1 MIRNKESNMK
11 VAIIGDIHG
20 CHKEL
25 VQLLDK
31 LPADIEKIYSVG
43 DLIDRGPESKAV
55 VQECIDRG
63 IICVRGNHEDMFLDF
78 LNGTKKY
85 SEGIFVMNG
94 GDITI
99 RNYGGESFEIK
110 GIYGNSQHNSN
121 CEIPDEHFNFMNDM
135 PYFIETDDFILTH
148 GGVPVWLGEEF
159 RDNEPLSENEIM
171 WNRGKTSSKLGKIQI
186 SGHTPVQE
194 PHLVKGAANIDT
206 GCFFGNK
213 LSALI
218 LPDME
223 VISVK
228 GHNSK

>member
-1 MIRNKESNMK
+1 MK

-25 VQLLDK
+25 VELLDK
-31 LPADIEKIYSVG
+31 LPNDIVKIYSVG

-78 LNGTKKY
+78 LDGCKKY
-85 SEGIFVMNG
+85 SEGVFIMNG
-94 GDITI
+94 GDKTI
-99 RNYGGESFEIK
+99 RDYGGESFEIK
-110 GIYGNSQHNSN
+110 GIYGRSQHTSS
-121 CEIPDEHFNFMNDM
+121 CEIPDEHLKFMKDM

-148 GGVPVWLGEEF
+148 GGIPAWMGEEF
-159 RDNEPLSENEIM
+159 RDNDPASENEMM
-171 WNRGKTSSKLGKIQI
+171 WNRSRTNGELAKVQI

-194 PHLVKGAANIDT
+194 PHFVKGATNIDT

-218 LPDME
+218 MPDME
-223 VISVK
+223 IIDVK
-228 GHNSK
+228 GYTKGVII